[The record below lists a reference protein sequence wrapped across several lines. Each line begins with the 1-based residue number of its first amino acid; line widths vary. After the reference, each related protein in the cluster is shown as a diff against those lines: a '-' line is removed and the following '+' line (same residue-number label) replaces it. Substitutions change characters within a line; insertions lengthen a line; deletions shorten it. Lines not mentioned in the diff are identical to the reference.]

1 MIVDLKV
8 IGEFKAIHVAED
20 NDKGIRHRKVFHPHQ
35 DVSSEDNSIKALA
48 IEHWTDEIKTA
59 WNKKLQDDKKLIE
72 DLQ

>member
-35 DVSSEDNSIKALA
+35 DVSSEDNSINLY
-48 IEHWTDEIKTA
+48 
-59 WNKKLQDDKKLIE
+59 KLLSKINLFPKL
-72 DLQ
+72 LFKV

>member
-1 MIVDLKV
+1 MINLKV

-20 NDKGIRHRKVFHPHQ
+20 NEQGRHRKVFHPHQ

-48 IEHWTDEIKTA
+48 TEHWTDEIKTA